1 MANRKDFEIPITDE
15 NDVLQITALGA
26 GNEVGRS
33 CLLDAGIHPAY
44 NGLAALP
51 FYDEIDP
58 AAVDA
63 LLINIFVS
71 NGFRN
76 ISFHLDHAA
85 SLPYFLEKTTFE
97 GRVFMTHPTKAIYK
111 WLLSDYVRVSNVAL
125 DEMLYE
131 EQDLLHSYDKIEAVD
146 YHQEVEVEGI
156 KFTSYNAGHVLG
168 AAMFLIEIAGIL
180 YTGDYS
186 REEDRHLMAA
196 ELPPAQPDVLITES
210 TYGVQNHEPRLEKY
224 KSVNISRFRFLI
236 LLQRGGRCLMPV
248 FALGRAQELLLILDE
263 YWEAHPELESVP
275 IYYASSLAK
284 KCMAVYQT
292 YINMMNSK
300 IRKQFAISNPF
311 VFKHISNL
319 KNMDNFDDVGPCVMM
334 ASPGMLQSGLS
345 RELFERWCPD
355 KRNGLVITGYC
366 VDGTMARHAMTE
378 PPEVTSLSGA
388 KIPLNMS
395 VDYISFSAHVDYIQN
410 SKFIDEIKAP
420 HVVLVHGESN
430 SMARLKSALQSKYVE
445 REENIKIYSP
455 KNCETVKLYFRG
467 EKLAKAIGR
476 LAAKYP
482 AENQLV
488 SGIIVSKDFQFNIMD
503 PNDLKDFSGIST
515 SAIIQ
520 KQTIAYHSSFSLLK
534 YHLEQMYG
542 PLEETLDDDQV
553 PIFII
558 LENIKVRHISKSQ
571 VQLEWSSTS
580 MNDNIA
586 DSVLAVLLNI
596 ESSPASVKI
605 TKHSHTTEGSSD
617 NLMEIDEQKME
628 TKKTELS
635 PNTSISSREATENY
649 LRKQF
654 GEISSKDDS
663 KDEIIIKTDDRVA
676 EVNLSTLEVKT
687 DDDILR
693 NRITTILPRVT
704 KLLHSLESCPDN
716 FAKREGNVFEEI
728 DKSKKVLIRNKRTVF
743 EENKVVVLEDSEEK
757 NKAQVIFAADKAPV
771 MVSTQRQSTYNSNI
785 APITTLL
792 TMIQTTSAPT
802 KVTLLTMTSTM
813 SAPTIAINE
822 KSLKKITI

>member
-33 CLLDAGIHPAY
+33 CLVIQYKGKTIMLDAGIHPAY

-58 AAVDA
+58 ATVDV
-63 LLINIFVS
+63 LLIS
-71 NGFRN
+71 H
-76 ISFHLDHAA
+76 FHLDHAA

-224 KSVNISRFRFLI
+224 KRLVHDIV
-236 LLQRGGRCLMPV
+236 QRGGRCLMPV

-378 PPEVTSLSGA
+378 PPEISSLSGA

-430 SMARLKSALQSKYVE
+430 SMARLKAALQSKYVE

-482 AENQLV
+482 IENQLV

-520 KQTIAYHSSFSLLK
+520 KQTITYHSSFSLLK

-542 PLEETLDDDQV
+542 PLEETLDDDHV
-553 PIFII
+553 PIFTI
-558 LENIKVRHISKSQ
+558 LDNIKVRHISKSQ
-571 VQLEWSSTS
+571 IQLEWSSTS

-596 ESSPASVKI
+596 ESSPASVK
-605 TKHSHTTEGSSD
+605 S
-617 NLMEIDEQKME
+617 NL
-628 TKKTELS
+628 
-635 PNTSISSREATENY
+635 
-649 LRKQF
+649 
-654 GEISSKDDS
+654 
-663 KDEIIIKTDDRVA
+663 IILF
-676 EVNLSTLEVKT
+676 N
-687 DDDILR
+687 
-693 NRITTILPRVT
+693 
-704 KLLHSLESCPDN
+704 
-716 FAKREGNVFEEI
+716 
-728 DKSKKVLIRNKRTVF
+728 
-743 EENKVVVLEDSEEK
+743 
-757 NKAQVIFAADKAPV
+757 
-771 MVSTQRQSTYNSNI
+771 
-785 APITTLL
+785 LL
-792 TMIQTTSAPT
+792 TMNKYQ
-802 KVTLLTMTSTM
+802 KFR
-813 SAPTIAINE
+813 
-822 KSLKKITI
+822 